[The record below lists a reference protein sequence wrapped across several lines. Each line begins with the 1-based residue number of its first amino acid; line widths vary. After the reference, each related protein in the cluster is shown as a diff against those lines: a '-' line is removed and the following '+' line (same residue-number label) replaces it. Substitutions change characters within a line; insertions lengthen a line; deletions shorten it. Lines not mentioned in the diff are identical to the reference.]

1 MAPGSAL
8 EEIAAIV
15 DLENNPTKV
24 NWTRSWPSA
33 LKICGK
39 TERLF
44 FNKGLV
50 SGLILLGKIWTLN
63 LAIAFGKC
71 LPFFSWFQDQLWKN
85 LLQL

>member
-1 MAPGSAL
+1 M
-8 EEIAAIV
+8 AAIV
-15 DLENNPTKV
+15 SPENIPTTV

-50 SGLILLGKIWTLN
+50 SGLIRTLN
-63 LAIAFGKC
+63 LAIAFGKAYLSSLGSKISSAKIC
-71 LPFFSWFQDQLWKN
+71 CYCDP
-85 LLQL
+85 